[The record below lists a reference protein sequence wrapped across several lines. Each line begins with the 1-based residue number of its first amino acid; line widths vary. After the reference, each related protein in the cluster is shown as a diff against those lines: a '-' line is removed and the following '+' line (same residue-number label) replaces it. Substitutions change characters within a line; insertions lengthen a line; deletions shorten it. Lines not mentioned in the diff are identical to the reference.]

1 MKILSIETSCDETGI
16 ALVQAEGGFSNP
28 RFEVLKNL
36 VSSQIKIHRPFGG
49 VVPGLAK
56 REHIKNLPLLFRKVF
71 GISKQI
77 PKSKFRMNTI
87 DLIAVTV
94 GPGLEPALWTGITF
108 AQELLKT
115 LTNADGTQTNAEK
128 SQRKSAKPK
137 LVGVNH
143 LEGHLYSFLLPQK
156 TVSTKSKIRNLKQ
169 KSSGFRISNLEFPA
183 ITLLVSGGHT
193 TLLLMK
199 NLKTWKLLG
208 ETKDDAAGEAFDKVA
223 RMLGLSYPGGP
234 EIERLALSMPKGEK
248 PSIAFPR
255 PMLNQKNYDFSFS
268 GLKTAVL
275 YHLRGQNTLINADK
289 DADKRR
295 YKQIRVNPRGSPR
308 KSAHREDVAA
318 SFQQAVIDVLIAKTM
333 RAAAEYG
340 ARSIILCG
348 GVAANKSLRKMLK
361 AKCDM
366 SHLTF
371 HAPDMEYN
379 NDNAAMIAAAG
390 YFAFLRHK
398 KLPLEANGDLN
409 I

>member
-115 LTNADGTQTNAEK
+115 LTNADGKQTNAEK

-199 NLKTWKLLG
+199 NLKTWKRLG

-223 RMLGLSYPGGP
+223 RMLGLPYPGGP
-234 EIERLALSMPKGEK
+234 EIERITKKGNPEA
-248 PSIAFPR
+248 INFPR
-255 PMLNQKNYDFSFS
+255 PMIYQKNYDFSFS

-275 YHLRGQNTLINADK
+275 YYLRNNFNLRTSDVQN
-289 DADKRR
+289 
-295 YKQIRVNPRGSPR
+295 
-308 KSAHREDVAA
+308 
-318 SFQQAVIDVLIAKTM
+318 
-333 RAAAEYG
+333 
-340 ARSIILCG
+340 
-348 GVAANKSLRKMLK
+348 
-361 AKCDM
+361 
-366 SHLTF
+366 
-371 HAPDMEYN
+371 
-379 NDNAAMIAAAG
+379 IAA
-390 YFAFLRHK
+390 
-398 KLPLEANGDLN
+398 
-409 I
+409 